1 MIVNPVIYGGEQQLV
16 NVIVTISVKSME
28 VNGCIYYYDG
38 EYKTRD
44 VEAHAEGG
52 TASATAIRP
61 VKNSV
66 FALYLYSNSGHMS
79 FGPNNPQVSGGV
91 QKMESTGTESTG
103 LAIFLAQSDGKVKAI
118 NNSNS

>member
-1 MIVNPVIYGGEQQLV
+1 MIVNPVVYGGGELV
-16 NVIVTISVKSME
+16 TVAVTILGKSMKA
-28 VNGCIYYYDG
+28 NGCIYYYDG
-38 EYKTRD
+38 EYKTKD
-44 VEAHAEGG
+44 VELHGEGAE
-52 TASATAIRP
+52 SSIRAIRP

-79 FGPNNPQVSGGV
+79 FGPNDPQVSGGV

-103 LAIFLAQSDGKVKAI
+103 LAIFLAQSNGKVRVI